1 MDKETIINETAYQ
14 VAVELAELMLR
25 KKLITAKEYQSF
37 KEEMF
42 RKYKPVFSALYR

>member
-1 MDKETIINETAYQ
+1 MDKETIVNETAYQ

-25 KKLITAKEYQSF
+25 KKLITTKEYQAF
-37 KEEMF
+37 EEEMF